1 MITSETRGA
10 STPARSSAALMAILP
25 SSWAGNDANAPL
37 NAPTG
42 VRVALTITTS
52 SFMTGSFRAVWGYYD
67 AGWPQVFDICHR
79 EVAGPRQGAKAR
91 KAAARPACLAPRR
104 AGTAS
109 NHKRVAASGETA
121 YFGGK
126 VTPSPVDNGSSQSPK
141 VHVRNSDQDC

>member
-10 STPARSSAALMAILP
+10 STPARSSAALIAVLP

-67 AGWPQVFDICHR
+67 AGSPQVLDISHR
-79 EVAGPRQGAKAR
+79 EAPAPRQSAKYPH
-91 KAAARPACLAPRR
+91 PA
-104 AGTAS
+104 
-109 NHKRVAASGETA
+109 
-121 YFGGK
+121 
-126 VTPSPVDNGSSQSPK
+126 PSPPSPPPP
-141 VHVRNSDQDC
+141 

>member
-25 SSWAGNDANAPL
+25 SPWAGNDANAPL

-52 SFMTGSFRAVWGYYD
+52 SLMAGSFRAVWGYYD

-79 EVAGPRQGAKAR
+79 EAAGPRQGAKAR
-91 KAAARPACLAPRR
+91 KAAACLH
-104 AGTAS
+104 AS
-109 NHKRVAASGETA
+109 ARLGRGWCA
-121 YFGGK
+121 
-126 VTPSPVDNGSSQSPK
+126 VTKG
-141 VHVRNSDQDC
+141 